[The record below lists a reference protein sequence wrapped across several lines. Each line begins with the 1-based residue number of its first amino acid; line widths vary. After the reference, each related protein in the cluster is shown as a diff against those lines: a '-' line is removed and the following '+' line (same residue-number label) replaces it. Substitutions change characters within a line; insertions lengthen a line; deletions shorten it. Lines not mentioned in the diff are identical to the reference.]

1 MKLIKGTAENLY
13 SVRDYG
19 YSIQWEKD
27 SGSINLKV
35 KDGYIESLLLFVDLT
50 SIPGF
55 YCEEYSK
62 LLDKRLTKLVL

>member
-1 MKLIKGTAENLY
+1 MKLIKGTEENLY

-27 SGSINLKV
+27 GWGINLS
-35 KDGYIESLLLFVDLT
+35 DRYIESLLLFVDL
-50 SIPGF
+50 SSMPGF